1 MSGEVAKLAKP
12 NLRGLLN
19 KQIGV
24 NLGITLGLVVVICTA
39 VKLIVH
45 DPKKRAYAEYY
56 RKLDNNALFNQ
67 MRAAGVFSAVPKK

>member
-24 NLGITLGLVVVICTA
+24 NLGVTLGLVVVICTA
-39 VKLIVH
+39 MKLSVN
-45 DPKKRAYAEYY
+45 DARKKKYAEYY
-56 RKLDNNALFNQ
+56 RNLDNNDLFNK
-67 MRAAGVFSAVPKK
+67 MRAAGVFSAVPKQ